1 MTLEEYYFDDPR
13 LVLVPIEHLGATGMS
28 REFAALVAA
37 RAGWSPAVIALFDAG
52 FERYW
57 ERSASLARRT
67 ATWPPPRRR
76 HVAVVRQP
84 RDVRP
89 WVQLLN
95 TSAWLIY
102 ASDLDPACSD
112 AEFLAF
118 LLAHGDWMAQTGE
131 VAFAAV
137 RGAAWWLER
146 SDDECAAFAAA
157 AARSTRPDA
166 EAWRALADA
175 LPWLRQLGHE
185 TLRPPQ
191 IASPRRA
198 IPGTGL
204 LVPRALEAEP
214 PRLAERWTAVARD
227 TLAGHHAAWRGS
239 DPAAVRDLSGWLAD

>member
-1 MTLEEYYFDDPR
+1 MTLEEYYFADPR
-13 LVLVPIEHLGATGMS
+13 LVLVPIEHLGASGMS
-28 REFAALVAA
+28 REFGALVAA
-37 RAGWSPAVIALFDAG
+37 RAGWSAAIIDLFDAG
-52 FERYW
+52 FARYW

-84 RDVRP
+84 RGVRP

-95 TSAWLIY
+95 TSAWLVY
-102 ASDLDPACSD
+102 ASDLDPTCSD

-157 AARSTRPDA
+157 AARSTPPDA
-166 EAWRALADA
+166 AAWRALADA
-175 LPWLRQLGHE
+175 LPR
-185 TLRPPQ
+185 LRPLRPQ
-191 IASPRRA
+191 APPPPPVLSPRPA
-198 IPGTGL
+198 
-204 LVPRALEAEP
+204 VPRTGP
-214 PRLAERWTAVARD
+214 PGA
-227 TLAGHHAAWRGS
+227 
-239 DPAAVRDLSGWLAD
+239 